1 MRGIEAGGL
10 SPATQGSFLSMGVA
24 PKYTEP
30 ASAGPFTT
38 AQYGQL
44 LIGMMGQGH
53 GIEAICLFLTLTRDA
68 LLDLVVL
75 LDLPRPHGSSCRR
88 AGGARAW
95 SALEYPV
102 LLSAWMAN
110 WPTLCIA
117 EHTGRTRGSI
127 WAKTRRM
134 GLPRRDRR
142 SLIWP
147 EHTVPT
153 LQDVATNPAVCNK
166 LPEHWTTRGTQ
177 SPIDLVS
184 KRNGTEVDWPGSP
197 GALIDVGL
205 RCWSGQR
212 PLKIAEDYG
221 VSYRTITS
229 QLHWLQIPT
238 MPRCHQVDHF
248 DPSIGETR
256 MAQAK
261 YRMMFCVSDSRF
273 PYWTHRL
280 RREKSRRDV
289 KAKLY
294 DVAFI

>member
-1 MRGIEAGGL
+1 MRGVEAGGS
-10 SPATQGSFLSMGVA
+10 SPATQGSFLLAGIA
-24 PKYTEP
+24 PKRSEP
-30 ASAGPFTT
+30 KSIEPFTT
-38 AQYGQL
+38 AQYRQL
-44 LIGMMGQGH
+44 LTGMMGRGH

-75 LDLPRPHGSSCRR
+75 LDLPRPHGSAYRR
-88 AGGARAW
+88 AGGTRAW
-95 SALEYPV
+95 SALEYPT

-142 SLIWP
+142 SLAWP
-147 EHTVPT
+147 EHAAPR
-153 LQDVATNPAVCNK
+153 LQDIVAEPTACSK
-166 LPEHWTTRGTQ
+166 LPDQWTTRGTQ
-177 SPIDLVS
+177 NPIKLVS

-238 MPRCHQVDHF
+238 TPRSQQVDHF
-248 DPSIGETR
+248 VPSIGETR
-256 MAQAK
+256 IAEAR
-261 YRMMFCVSDSRF
+261 YRMMFCVSDNRF